1 LASDLKPSS
10 AAGPD
15 SLFGVASAGSPDQ
28 RPTGFLSSWGF
39 PLINGIAAAVI
50 IGAVAVRLWEAHMP
64 TVILQDEALLIG
76 AGVVY
81 GAIAVGLRASRRST
95 RPAVQLGLM
104 GCNALF
110 AVATLAVAGPW
121 LGNDL
126 VPLSAALFATMLLYF
141 DLGFLSRHFPYVIAI
156 AVVGLGALWID
167 AAVIL
172 HVSTGEVVTWAL
184 VVAGLALLAYIT
196 HHAVE
201 RNLTMQAER
210 QASLLHAISDIGE
223 GLVITQDGRFVAG
236 NAAYEQLTG
245 YTAAELA
252 ALPSLIELAPED
264 ERERL
269 AGQLVTRLAGG
280 KAPFRYESALITKD
294 RRRIQVETAVRSLSA
309 EGHHRL
315 LALVHDITERHRSEV
330 AERESEMRFR
340 TLFEQA
346 QTGMS
351 FAGLDG
357 RIFSVNS
364 AFCEWL
370 GYDESEL
377 RTLSILD
384 ITHPDDAA
392 ATQDAW
398 RRMMAGEAPGFRSD
412 KRFIRKDG
420 QALWADV
427 NARVVRDESG
437 KPLHFQTVTVDI
449 GDRKRNEVL
458 QAARFAVTHAL
469 VTSPGWDKAAV
480 HVLEGLCLTLDW
492 ELGEYWEVDSA
503 REAMHFVASWKR
515 PGRDTSA
522 YEATA
527 PGAIY
532 RRGEGLAGQ
541 VWEAGA
547 PVSVGDFP
555 ADDSARSVAAV
566 AAGLH
571 GIAGFPVR
579 SGRRVVGMIALHTW
593 APRELD
599 QWLLAVMND
608 VGSQIGE
615 FVERKRAEVALQDS
629 EKRMRSV
636 LDNVSDGL
644 ATIDQAG
651 VIESANP
658 AVVKLFG
665 YEEQELVGQPAEI
678 LIATTHRSGFTNYL
692 QHRLKL
698 DIPISAAH
706 ESMGKRKSG
715 SLFPLE
721 FVVSSMQVGSRH
733 LFIATMRDISER
745 KAHTDALEYQALHD
759 ALTGLPNRSLFADR
773 LRQALLSARRNQN
786 MFGVL
791 LLDLDRFKDIN
802 DALGHDRGD
811 TLLQEVTARLRG
823 VLRAT
828 DTVARLGGDEFAI
841 LATDAKHPDDVVA
854 TARKILAALEG
865 PFAIADQMVETGASI
880 GIALYP
886 VHGDD
891 PTTLLRRADVAMYVA
906 KRSGG
911 GHTVYAPEQEAQ
923 TLRRS
928 GLAGEL
934 RRAISQGELV
944 LQYQP
949 QMTLATGEI
958 RSVEGLLRWVNPR
971 EGMLPPDRFLPTAEE
986 MGIIHP
992 LTAWVLDNAL
1002 GQLCKWLAAGL
1013 DISISVNVSPRCIE
1027 DHSLEEMVARALEK
1041 SKAEPHRLTLEITE
1055 GVAMAAAAAKSLAR
1069 LSEMGVR
1076 LSLDDFGTGYSSLL
1090 YLMRLPVDEIKID
1103 RSFVSGLATD
1113 PDSGAIVRS
1122 AVGLGHNLGLRVVAE
1137 GLQDRAAEA
1146 ILVEAGCDAA
1156 QGFLIGRPL
1165 DEAETTTFLLEKAG
1179 LATPPEGALEG
1190 ATDGALGNATDGAW
1204 RATDEG
1210 SGQVASTAE
1219 QGHPVDLE
1227 TA

>member
-1 LASDLKPSS
+1 MPVRKHDRYRGRDLGSDLNPSE
-10 AAGPD
+10 APGAD
-15 SLFGVASAGSPDQ
+15 SLFGAGPAGWADHGKSTVP
-28 RPTGFLSSWGF
+28 SSWRL
-39 PLINGIAAAVI
+39 PLITGIAAAAI
-50 IGAVAVRLWEAHMP
+50 IGAVAVRLWEANLP
-64 TVILQDEALLIG
+64 RVVLQEEALVLVVGVLYGGVAVLI
-76 AGVVY
+76 
-81 GAIAVGLRASRRST
+81 RASRLAT
-95 RPAVQLGLM
+95 RAPVQLGLM
-104 GCNALF
+104 AINAL
-110 AVATLAVAGPW
+110 LAVAVLGVAAPW

-126 VPLSAALFATMLLYF
+126 VPLSAAVFATMLLYF

-156 AVVGLGALWID
+156 ALLGLGALWFD
-167 AAVIL
+167 AALML
-172 HVSTGEVVTWAL
+172 HVSAGEIVTWAL
-184 VVAGLALLAYIT
+184 MLVGLALLAFIT
-196 HHAVE
+196 HHMVQ
-201 RNLTMQAER
+201 RNLETQAQR
-210 QASLLHAISDIGE
+210 QSSLLNAISDIGE
-223 GLVITQDGRFVAG
+223 GLVVTEGGRFVAG
-236 NAAYEQLTG
+236 NAAYQDLTG

-252 ALPSLIELAPED
+252 AFPSLIDLAPAE
-264 ERERL
+264 ERQGL
-269 AGQLVTRLAGG
+269 ADQLANRLAGG
-280 KAPFRYESALITKD
+280 KVPFRYESALVTKD
-294 RRRIQVETAVRSLSA
+294 GRRIQVETAVRTLNV
-309 EGHHRL
+309 EGHRRL
-315 LALVHDITERHRSEV
+315 LALVHDITERHGSEV
-330 AERESEMRFR
+330 SERESERRFR

-346 QTGMS
+346 QAGMA

-357 RIFSVNS
+357 RIFSVNP
-364 AFCEWL
+364 AFSDWL
-370 GYDESEL
+370 GYDETEL
-377 RTLSILD
+377 LSLAILD
-384 ITHPDDAA
+384 LTHPDDVA
-392 ATQDAW
+392 ATQDSW
-398 RRMMAGEAPGFRSD
+398 RRMIAGEAPGFRIE
-412 KRFIRKDG
+412 KRFVRKDG

-427 NARVVRDESG
+427 NARLVRDDSG
-437 KPLHFQTVTVDI
+437 KPLHFQIVVVDI
-449 GDRKRNEVL
+449 GDRKRSEVL

-469 VTSPGWDKAAV
+469 VTSPGWDSAAR
-480 HVLEGLCLTLDW
+480 HVLEGLCQTLDW
-492 ELGEYWEVDSA
+492 ELAEYWEVDSQ
-503 REAMHFVASWKR
+503 REAMHFVTSWKR

-527 PGAIY
+527 AGTTY
-532 RRGEGLAGQ
+532 RRGEGLAGR

-547 PVSVGDFP
+547 PVSATDATP
-555 ADDSARSVAAV
+555 DDSGRAGAAA

-579 SGRRVVGMIALHTW
+579 SGRRVVGMISLHTW
-593 APRELD
+593 AARELD
-599 QWLLAVMND
+599 DGLVAVMND

-644 ATIDQAG
+644 ATIDQTG

-665 YEEQELVGQPAEI
+665 YEEQELIGQPAEV

-692 QHRLKL
+692 QHRLTL

-721 FVVSSMQVGSRH
+721 FVVSSMRVGSRH

-759 ALTGLPNRSLFADR
+759 ALTGLPNRSLFGDR

-828 DTVARLGGDEFAI
+828 DTIARLGGDEFAV
-841 LATDAKHPDDVVA
+841 LTTDAKHPDDVVA

-911 GHTVYAPEQEAQ
+911 GHAVYAPEQEAQ

-934 RRAISQGELV
+934 RRSIPQGELH

-949 QMTLATGEI
+949 QVTLGTGAI
-958 RSVEGLLRWVNPR
+958 HSVEALVRWNNPR
-971 EGMLPPDRFLPTAEE
+971 EGMMPPDRFLPMAEE

-992 LTAWVLDNAL
+992 LTAWVLDSAL
-1002 GQLCKWLAAGL
+1002 GQLGTWLAAGL
-1013 DISISVNVSPRCIE
+1013 DVSVSVNVSPRCIE
-1027 DHSLEEMVARALEK
+1027 DHSLEEMVARALET
-1041 SKAEPHRLTLEITE
+1041 SKVEPHRLTLEITE

-1069 LSEMGVR
+1069 LSDMGVR

-1103 RSFVSGLATD
+1103 RSFVSGLSTD

-1122 AVGLGHNLGLRVVAE
+1122 AVGLGHNLGLHVVAE
-1137 GLQDRAAEA
+1137 GLQDKAAEA
-1146 ILVEAGCDAA
+1146 ILIEAGCDAA
-1156 QGFLIGRPL
+1156 QGFLIGRPM
-1165 DEAETTTFLLEKAG
+1165 DEPEVTSLLREHSG
-1179 LATPPEGALEG
+1179 LAQL
-1190 ATDGALGNATDGAW
+1190 DGA
-1204 RATDEG
+1204 
-1210 SGQVASTAE
+1210 SGQIAATAD

>member
-1 LASDLKPSS
+1 LASDVTLSQP
-10 AAGPD
+10 AGAE
-15 SLFGVASAGSPDQ
+15 SLFSDAPSGATESRRPAFLASW
-28 RPTGFLSSWGF
+28 RL
-39 PLINGIAAAVI
+39 PLITSLAAAVI
-50 IGAVAVRLWEAHMP
+50 IGAVALRLWDAGLP
-64 TVILQDEALLIG
+64 TVVLQEEGVLIAFG
-76 AGVVY
+76 AAY
-81 GAIAVGLRASRRST
+81 GAVAVAIRASRFSGRV
-95 RPAVQLGLM
+95 AVQVGLM
-104 GCNALF
+104 AVNVLLV
-110 AVATLAVAGPW
+110 VATLGVAGPW
-121 LGNDL
+121 LGSDL
-126 VPLSAALFATMLLYF
+126 MPLSAALFATMFLYF
-141 DLGFLSRHFPYVIAI
+141 DLGFLTRHFLYVIGMAG
-156 AVVGLGALWID
+156 VGLAALWAD
-167 AAVIL
+167 ALVML
-172 HVSTGEVVTWAL
+172 HLPALEVVSWAL
-184 VVAGLALLAYIT
+184 VFIGLALLAYIT
-196 HHAVE
+196 HHVIA

-210 QASLLHAISDIGE
+210 QASLLNAISDIGE
-223 GLVITQDGRFVAG
+223 GVVITEGGRFVAG
-236 NAAYEQLTG
+236 NAAYQALTG

-252 ALPSLIELAPED
+252 AFGSLIELAPAD
-264 ERERL
+264 ERQRL
-269 AGQLVTRLAGG
+269 SDQLATRLQGG
-280 KAPFRYESALITKD
+280 VVPFRYESALVTKEG
-294 RRRIQVETAVRSLSA
+294 RRIEVETAVRSLSA
-309 EGHHRL
+309 EGNHRL
-315 LALVHDITERHRSEV
+315 IGLVHDITDRHRSEV
-330 AERESEMRFR
+330 AERDSERRFR

-346 QTGMS
+346 QAAMA
-351 FAGLDG
+351 FARPDG
-357 RIFSVNS
+357 HIFSVNP
-364 AFCEWL
+364 AFYEWL
-370 GYDESEL
+370 GYAESEL
-377 RTLSILD
+377 RSLSLFD
-384 ITHPDDAA
+384 VTHPDDVAK
-392 ATQDAW
+392 TQDAW
-398 RRMMAGEAPGFRSD
+398 HRVTAGDAPGFRFD
-412 KRFIRKDG
+412 MRFIRRDG
-420 QALWADV
+420 QSLWADV
-427 NARVVRDESG
+427 NARLVRDDSG
-437 KPLHFQTVTVDI
+437 KPLHFQTVAVDI

-469 VTSPGWDKAAV
+469 VTSPGWEAAAPN
-480 HVLEGLCLTLDW
+480 VLEGLCNALDW
-492 ELGEYWEVDSA
+492 ELAEYWEVDA
-503 REAMHFVASWKR
+503 IREAMHFVAAWKR

-527 PGAIY
+527 AEATFK
-532 RRGEGLAGQ
+532 RGEGLPGR

-547 PVSVGDFP
+547 PMSVGDLA
-555 ADDSARSVAAV
+555 ADGSARAAAAL

-579 SGRRVVGMIALHTW
+579 SGRRVVGMISLHTW
-593 APRELD
+593 AARELD
-599 QWLLAVMND
+599 EGLVAVMND

-644 ATIDQAG
+644 ATIDHAG
-651 VIESANP
+651 IIESANP

-692 QHRLKL
+692 QHRLTQ

-721 FVVSSMQVGSRH
+721 FVVSSMRVGTRH

-759 ALTGLPNRSLFADR
+759 ALTGLPNRSLFGDR

-828 DTVARLGGDEFAI
+828 DTIARLGGDEFAV
-841 LATDAKHPDDVVA
+841 LTTDAKHPDDVVA

-911 GHTVYAPEQEAQ
+911 GHAVYAPEQEAQ

-934 RRAISQGELV
+934 RRSIPQGELF

-949 QMTLATGEI
+949 QVTLATGAIQGMEAL
-958 RSVEGLLRWVNPR
+958 VRWNHPR
-971 EGMLPPDRFLPTAEE
+971 EGMMPPDRFLPLAEE

-992 LTAWVLDNAL
+992 LTAWVMDNAL
-1002 GQLCKWLAAGL
+1002 TQLRKWLALGL
-1013 DISISVNVSPRCIE
+1013 DVTMSVNVSPRCIE
-1027 DHSLEEMVARALEK
+1027 DHSLEEMVARALE
-1041 SKAEPHRLTLEITE
+1041 SSNVEPHRLTLEITE
-1055 GVAMAAAAAKSLAR
+1055 GVAMAAAAGKALAR
-1069 LSEMGVR
+1069 LSEMGIR

-1090 YLMRLPVDEIKID
+1090 YLMRLPVNEIKID
-1103 RSFVSGLATD
+1103 RSFVTGLATD

-1146 ILVEAGCDAA
+1146 ILLEAGCDAA
-1156 QGFLIGRPL
+1156 QGFLIGRPA
-1165 DEAETTTFLLEKAG
+1165 DEPDATQLLMEHAG
-1179 LATPPEGALEG
+1179 LAPHV
-1190 ATDGALGNATDGAW
+1190 DGA
-1204 RATDEG
+1204 
-1210 SGQVASTAE
+1210 SGEVAAAAE